1 MNTLKMLS
9 NTERN
14 CLCLN
19 CGGRNSYLF
28 ANGVRMC
35 QLKAK
40 DSESFNYLVFLEN
53 TSVEISVGDLKETAL
68 YEYVYNFSVTS

>member
-1 MNTLKMLS
+1 
-9 NTERN
+9 
-14 CLCLN
+14 
-19 CGGRNSYLF
+19 
-28 ANGVRMC
+28 MC